1 MSIRINIS
9 EAISEL
15 MSPLISLV
23 ATSLFVAGIV
33 KIIDRFVEEK
43 TGKTYAMKLI
53 SQLDISK
60 ILGNTETIRAL
71 DERIAELESA
81 IKKKLV
87 EIGVPPTAAE
97 KALEWAKDWSRR
109 VTKVKGTEG
118 EIVWR
123 LNYIGALEEGMPLK
137 WLIGIYKIFL
147 PPEARRLLE
156 EELRRVA
163 PR

>member
-1 MSIRINIS
+1 MSLRINIS
-9 EAISEL
+9 EII
-15 MSPLISLV
+15 SPLVSLI
-23 ATSLFVAGIV
+23 ATSLFIVGITKLINKFLEEGTE
-33 KIIDRFVEEK
+33 KI
-43 TGKTYAMKLI
+43 YAMKLI

-71 DERIAELESA
+71 DERIAELESR
-81 IKKKLV
+81 IKRKLI
-87 EIGVPPTAAE
+87 ELGVPPTAAE
-97 KALEWAKDWSRR
+97 KALEWAKDWARR

-156 EELRRVA
+156 EELRRVT